1 MGATLE
7 CIEQEHAACIETW
20 CDCGCHHALIDA
32 HHDGAHTA
40 PDWRCQEC
48 VKAARDGTGDARSE
62 DMTDEQIERVR
73 ADVGRR
79 WGALETAVEDAAV
92 EVDAEGQN
100 GNLVRRAFEET
111 RAAVEGEIEALT
123 ASNERLRQERNA
135 AVTAADLAPVYEALE
150 ADNEHALAAKV
161 QAAAQ
166 TIERLTA
173 RLATAEK
180 AAHEWRERA
189 EGCAGLLRQVEWWTA
204 EHLSGEEGA
213 CPVCHAF
220 VSDGHDTDCALAS
233 LLASYPPGA

>member
-1 MGATLE
+1 
-7 CIEQEHAACIETW
+7 
-20 CDCGCHHALIDA
+20 
-32 HHDGAHTA
+32 
-40 PDWRCQEC
+40 
-48 VKAARDGTGDARSE
+48 
-62 DMTDEQIERVR
+62 MTDEQIERVR

-189 EGCAGLLRQVEWWTA
+189 EGGAGVLQQVEWWTS
-204 EHLSGEEGA
+204 EHLSGEEGE
-213 CPVCHAF
+213 CPVCRSWQ
-220 VSDGHDTDCALAS
+220 SDGHASECALAS
-233 LLASYPPGA
+233 LLASYPHGA

>member
-1 MGATLE
+1 
-7 CIEQEHAACIETW
+7 
-20 CDCGCHHALIDA
+20 
-32 HHDGAHTA
+32 
-40 PDWRCQEC
+40 
-48 VKAARDGTGDARSE
+48 
-62 DMTDEQIERVR
+62 MTDEQIERVR

-173 RLATAEK
+173 RLQTAE
-180 AAHEWRERA
+180 
-189 EGCAGLLRQVEWWTA
+189 LRIR
-204 EHLSGEEGA
+204 G
-213 CPVCHAF
+213 
-220 VSDGHDTDCALAS
+220 LAS
-233 LLASYPPGA
+233 DDEPPTPADLEAIADLCRGVRT